1 MIDIHTH
8 ILPFID
14 DGSPSDSISIN
25 MLEECAKQ
33 GITDIILTPHYRN
46 AFKLT
51 PSETEKAFQKFN
63 KKVLEQNLP
72 INLYLGQEIFV
83 EKDYKK
89 VFKENKILTLNNTKF
104 VLIEFDYFTD
114 QDIVEVVYELK
125 RKGFISIVA
134 HIERYVSADLEVAL
148 EVKNLGGYI
157 QVNAESIV
165 GETKRFY
172 KKFIKKLFKNGL
184 VDFVSSDIHYDR
196 MNYMSQARRYVEKKF
211 GKQTAEDVFINN
223 AKMIIEG

>member
-1 MIDIHTH
+1 M
-8 ILPFID
+8 
-14 DGSPSDSISIN
+14 
-25 MLEECAKQ
+25 
-33 GITDIILTPHYRN
+33 
-46 AFKLT
+46 
-51 PSETEKAFQKFN
+51 
-63 KKVLEQNLP
+63 
-72 INLYLGQEIFV
+72 
-83 EKDYKK
+83 
-89 VFKENKILTLNNTKF
+89 
-104 VLIEFDYFTD
+104 
-114 QDIVEVVYELK
+114 VYELK